1 MEINLFKKIKTNCLT
16 NNDINTQMFLN
27 NLYCLKSVKSN
38 NIIFNFENI
47 DVCTSNFCS
56 TFIRQLINI
65 FDKDFLN
72 NNMKF
77 INTNDVIKALLK
89 YYIKKENKKE
99 NKNEVFTNNK

>member
-47 DVCTSNFCS
+47 D
-56 TFIRQLINI
+56 
-65 FDKDFLN
+65 KDTIYYSLFEDTNLESYEPN
-72 NNMKF
+72 KFNKRKYNF
-77 INTNDVIKALLK
+77 INRK
-89 YYIKKENKKE
+89 
-99 NKNEVFTNNK
+99 